1 MLHTK
6 AVVLSQ
12 PNTMAFFRQYIAP
25 LFIVLIFLVALLA
38 VTARA
43 FLPSDMA
50 QPAPIEAVATQPQ
63 QAIQPQA
70 PPVPRV

>member
-6 AVVLSQ
+6 TVVLSQ

-50 QPAPIEAVATQPQ
+50 QPAPIEEVATQPQ
-63 QAIQPQA
+63 QAIQTQVS
-70 PPVPRV
+70 PVPRV